1 MIIKSPHFVW
11 EKYRC
16 SIASGGLEP
25 FGELFT
31 ELGNE
36 ALWPMVVCMA
46 CYDCVSISLASVW
59 DDLKKRA
66 EGCEVDVVYMDL

>member
-1 MIIKSPHFVW
+1 MCFILFEYGFSCFTWFDWLMIIKSPHFVW

-46 CYDCVSISLASVW
+46 CYDCVSISLASV
-59 DDLKKRA
+59 
-66 EGCEVDVVYMDL
+66 